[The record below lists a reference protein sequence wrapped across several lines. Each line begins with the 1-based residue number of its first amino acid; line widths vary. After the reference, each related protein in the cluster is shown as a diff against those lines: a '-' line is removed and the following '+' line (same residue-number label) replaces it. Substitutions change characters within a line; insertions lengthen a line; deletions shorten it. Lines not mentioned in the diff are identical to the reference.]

1 MINFR
6 DEIKQFVDDVFE
18 LNWDSEEIP
27 FSKVEFIN
35 ILTDKFQEIHEKA
48 LKEQLMET
56 IRNKF
61 NTYKYN

>member
-27 FSKVEFIN
+27 FTKVEFIN